1 MTKTLTVNIPAKTLK
16 LSREVRKIAA
26 RVETLTQDDAGQ
38 WFVTFNGGLE
48 KITEAEAIDVC
59 VKGSN
64 WSELRAEHFPMHGF
78 HN

>member
-1 MTKTLTVNIPAKTLK
+1 MTKTLTVNIPARTLK
-16 LSREVRKIAA
+16 LSREVRKVAA
-26 RVETLTQDDAGQ
+26 RVETLTQDSTGQ
-38 WFVTFNGGLE
+38 WFVAFNGGLE

-64 WSELRAEHFPMHGF
+64 WSELRTEHFPMHGF

>member
-1 MTKTLTVNIPAKTLK
+1 MTKTLTVNIPARTLK
-16 LSREVRKIAA
+16 LSREVRKVPA

-38 WFVTFNGGLE
+38 WFVAFNGGLE
-48 KITEAEAIDVC
+48 KITEVEAIDVC

-64 WSELRAEHFPMHGF
+64 WSELRAEYFPMHGF